1 MVIGSSIVAAQLPL
15 WLAAAGGAG
24 EKLPPPTKAAAL
36 MALLGIA
43 LLGMLL
49 IVVILLGGNWVRR
62 QGSYRRG
69 TAVPPDRRPIV
80 RDDSG
85 RMMEGGPRSGDAR
98 TAARDTVDGDTGA
111 MGETVVS

>member
-1 MVIGSSIVAAQLPL
+1 MVTCSSIVAARLPL
-15 WLAAAGGAG
+15 WLAAASGAG
-24 EKLPPPTKAAAL
+24 DKLPPPTKAAAL

-62 QGSYRRG
+62 QGNYRRG
-69 TAVPPDRRPIV
+69 TAVPPDRRPIF

-85 RMMEGGPRSGDAR
+85 RMMEGEPRTSDGR
-98 TAARDTVDGDTGA
+98 TAARDTVAGDTGA
-111 MGETVVS
+111 PGETVVS